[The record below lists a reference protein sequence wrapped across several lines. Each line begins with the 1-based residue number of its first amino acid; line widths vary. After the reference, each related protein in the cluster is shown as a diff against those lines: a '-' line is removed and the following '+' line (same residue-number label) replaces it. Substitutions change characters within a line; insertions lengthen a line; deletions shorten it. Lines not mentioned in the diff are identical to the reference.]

1 MPVLRSSF
9 SLRALLLSLSLAS
22 VALAGCSSAPED
34 RDEEIGGTE
43 EPLTQVSDAERTA
56 ALRQDLGD
64 LRFEGLTPTTTK
76 IMRASQWWMGKQSG
90 DKRYPKARQCASNV
104 SKVLFL
110 AGVTSYDQEGVRAL
124 IGDVREAGGRVLK
137 MPQDPVEFAKTL
149 NEQTGGVL
157 PAGTLIAGMN
167 VRTSAP
173 GDQHIGFIGHSDP
186 DGTVWIYHN
195 NWYRPE
201 NEGGA
206 RKPHMVSEDNLRRGF
221 PRQWMATPWL
231 RVTRDSAGKVTKLVS
246 LLPALDD
253 MDPFNPSFRV
263 TLAILP
269 EVAREMSR

>member
-1 MPVLRSSF
+1 M
-9 SLRALLLSLSLAS
+9 SLAS
-22 VALAGCSSAPED
+22 VALVGCSTSAGEI
-34 RDEEIGGTE
+34 DEEIAGGE
-43 EPLTQVSDAERTA
+43 EPLTQVAEADRTA
-56 ALRQDLGD
+56 ALRQDLGS
-64 LRFEGLTPTTTK
+64 LRFEGLTPTSTK
-76 IMRASQWWMGKQSG
+76 IMRASHWWMNEQIN

-110 AGVTSYDQEGVRAL
+110 SGVTRYDQEGVRNL
-124 IGDVREAGGRVLK
+124 IADVKEAGGRVLK
-137 MPQDPVEFAKTL
+137 MPQDPADFAESL

-206 RKPHMVSEDNLRRGF
+206 RKPHMVSAENLRRGF

-231 RVTRDSAGKVTKLVS
+231 KVTRDSAGKVTRVVS

-269 EVAREMSR
+269 EVVREMR